1 MVEGLQD
8 KGGLDP
14 TDDDDQ
20 GDQDDEG
27 KNDDEHDDLD
37 DFQDS
42 METDKKDSSGNKQ
55 LSSKRSHQSVGSK
68 TVQINVQL
76 SEENR
81 PAV

>member
-14 TDDDDQ
+14 TDELDDDDQ
-20 GDQDDEG
+20 GDQDDEE
-27 KNDDEHDDLD
+27 KDDDEYDDLD
-37 DFQDS
+37 DF
-42 METDKKDSSGNKQ
+42 MKTDKKDSSGNKQ
-55 LSSKRSHQSVGSK
+55 LSSKWSHQSVGRK

-81 PAV
+81 PVA

>member
-27 KNDDEHDDLD
+27 KDDDEHDDLD

-55 LSSKRSHQSVGSK
+55 LSSKRSHQSVCIQCRLMCSYLK
-68 TVQINVQL
+68 RTDL
-76 SEENR
+76 LYD
-81 PAV
+81 